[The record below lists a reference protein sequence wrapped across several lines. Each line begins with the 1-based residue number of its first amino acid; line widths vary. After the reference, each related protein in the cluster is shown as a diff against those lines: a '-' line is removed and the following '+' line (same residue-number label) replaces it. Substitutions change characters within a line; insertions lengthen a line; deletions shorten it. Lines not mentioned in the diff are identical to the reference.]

1 MREAPDDP
9 PRAWSG
15 TERAW
20 AGALLVLLAV
30 LLALWG
36 AFLVPFRLGGALV
49 PVAWA
54 VALLGNLALGRAGAR
69 LAGTTGALVPGLVWL
84 GLVFVLSS
92 RRTEGDVVVPG
103 TLVGTGFL
111 LTGVLAS
118 AVAYGLAVVRP
129 SGSQARR

>member
-1 MREAPDDP
+1 MREAPDDL

-15 TERAW
+15 AERAW
-20 AGALLVLLAV
+20 AIGLLVLLTV

-84 GLVFVLSS
+84 GLVFALSS

-111 LTGVLAS
+111 LMGVLAS

-129 SGSQARR
+129 RPSAARR